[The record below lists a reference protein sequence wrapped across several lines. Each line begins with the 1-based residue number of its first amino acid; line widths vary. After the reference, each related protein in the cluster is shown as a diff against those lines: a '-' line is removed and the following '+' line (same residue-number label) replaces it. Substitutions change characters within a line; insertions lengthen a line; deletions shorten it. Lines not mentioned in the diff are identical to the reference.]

1 MRTAST
7 PTEGTAVAIASLL
20 TVCMLVCGLLGFGFY
35 KLMQPRQIPNPGLAA
50 YKPPPATVIIYP
62 PVAQLPYK
70 QQPVPT
76 FTTDQSSRD
85 TPDDTTG
92 RAVHVA
98 EPATVVAPA
107 PSEQLAK
114 PKGSKGRVRAA
125 STKTQRTAS
134 TKPQHT
140 ASTKAQYLPSFAAAY
155 PGYAA
160 LH

>member
-1 MRTAST
+1 MRTACA

-20 TVCMLVCGLLGFGFY
+20 TVCAFVCGLLGFGFY

-50 YKPPPATVIIYP
+50 YKPPAATVIIYP

-85 TPDDTTG
+85 TPDETTG
-92 RAVHVA
+92 RAVHIA

-107 PSEQLAK
+107 PSQLPK

-134 TKPQHT
+134 TK
-140 ASTKAQYLPSFAAAY
+140 AQYPSASFAAAY
-155 PGYAA
+155 PWYAA

>member
-1 MRTAST
+1 
-7 PTEGTAVAIASLL
+7 
-20 TVCMLVCGLLGFGFY
+20 
-35 KLMQPRQIPNPGLAA
+35 MQPRQIPNPGLAA
-50 YKPPPATVIIYP
+50 YKPPPATVIVYP
-62 PVAQLPYK
+62 PAQLPYK

-85 TPDDTTG
+85 TPDETTG
-92 RAVHVA
+92 RAVHIA

-114 PKGSKGRVRAA
+114 AKGAKGRVRAA

-134 TKPQHT
+134 TK
-140 ASTKAQYLPSFAAAY
+140 AQYRSASFAAAY
-155 PGYAA
+155 RGYAA